1 MNSTKR
7 IRLNN
12 LLSRQAAHRAVDEA
26 PDGFVAEIKER
37 TRTADQN
44 ALLHALLQDIARH
57 TEWAG
62 KRRTLDDWKALM
74 VSAHRVALQQAGDV
88 VPGLEGEF
96 VQLRKSTAAM
106 GVKELASL
114 IEYVPAWGVN
124 AGVRFS
130 ASERWAA

>member
-1 MNSTKR
+1 MKR
-7 IRLNN
+7 IQ
-12 LLSRQAAHRAVDEA
+12 LSNDLARQAAKRAIDDA
-26 PDGFVAEIKER
+26 PDGFMAEIKER

-44 ALLHALLQDIARH
+44 AKLHAMLQDIARQV
-57 TEWAG
+57 EWAG
-62 KRRTLDDWKALM
+62 KRRSLDDWKALM
-74 VSAHRVALQQAGDV
+74 VSAHRIALQQAGEV

-114 IEYVPAWGVN
+114 IEYVAAWGTN

-130 ASERWAA
+130 APERWAA

>member
-1 MNSTKR
+1 LKR
-7 IRLNN
+7 IQ
-12 LLSRQAAHRAVDEA
+12 LSNDLARQAAKRAIDDA
-26 PDGFVAEIKER
+26 PDGFMAEIKER

-44 ALLHALLQDIARH
+44 AKLHAMLQDIARQV
-57 TEWAG
+57 EWAG
-62 KRRTLDDWKALM
+62 KRRSLDDWKALM
-74 VSAHRVALQQAGDV
+74 VSAHRIALQQAGEV

-114 IEYVPAWGVN
+114 IEYVAAWGTN

-130 ASERWAA
+130 APERWAA